1 MNKGMQALMQS
12 LKIAGLLIGVTA
24 IGLFAG
30 AWLMSPAISPRQ
42 RLLAAGGVIGS
53 LVFAA
58 LASWLRGVMLDR
70 RARRTR
76 TAASAA
82 PTITLRSGRS
92 ARTPKAVHA
101 LAASGA
107 APVEIAHRTGL
118 PLDAVAMLLELAPA
132 R

>member
-1 MNKGMQALMQS
+1 MKALVQS
-12 LKIAGLLIGVTA
+12 LKIAALLIGVTA
-24 IGLFAG
+24 LGLVGG

-42 RLLAAGGVIGS
+42 RVLAAVGVMGT
-53 LVFAA
+53 LVLAA
-58 LASWLRGVMLDR
+58 LASWLRGVMIDR

-76 TAASAA
+76 TAAAAA
-82 PTITLRSGRS
+82 PVITLRSGRG
-92 ARTPKAVHA
+92 ARTPKAVQA

>member
-1 MNKGMQALMQS
+1 MKALVQT
-12 LKIAGLLIGVTA
+12 LKIAALMIGVTA
-24 IGLFAG
+24 VGLVAG

-42 RLLAAGGVIGS
+42 RMLSAGAVIGT
-53 LVFAA
+53 LLLGAF
-58 LASWLRGVMLDR
+58 ASWMRGLMIDR
-70 RARRTR
+70 RNKRSR
-76 TAASAA
+76 TAAAAA
-82 PTITLRSGRS
+82 PVITLRHGKA